1 MNSTIKKTTLFLGA
15 CMAFQLGGIPQMLA
29 APSTSMEVMQQ
40 TKRITGTVKDAT
52 GMEVIGAN
60 VIVKGTTNGVITDLD
75 GKFSLEAAP
84 GSIIEISYIGYMT
97 QEIPVTAQTS
107 DLQITLKEDSQSLDE
122 VVVVGY
128 GVQKKKLVTG
138 ATLQVKG
145 ENIQKLNTTNPLG
158 ALQSQSPGVNIVAN
172 SGQPGK
178 SFDINIRGAGTNGS
192 TTPLYIIDGVEGD
205 INSLSPAD
213 IESLDVLKDA
223 ASAAIYGSRAANGVV
238 LITTK
243 QGKQGK
249 LQVSYD
255 GYVGFQNVY
264 KMPDL
269 LNAKE
274 YMAVMD
280 QLNFN
285 TGNQPYTWTNY
296 MSQEQYN
303 RYMSG
308 EDEGTNWLDAIRNKN
323 AITTSHSLNLAGGT
337 ERSKFSTGVSYTKQ
351 EGTLGKPVASD
362 YQRFTVRMN
371 SEHILWKEGDLD
383 IITFGENLY
392 YNHNESSGISEGNQ
406 YGNDIS
412 WMLRANP
419 LVPIYNENGDYYMY
433 DDLNKAGWF
442 NYNSYT
448 SNPIAAMVNSSRG
461 NNKSKNYGLT
471 MVGYLK
477 VQPIKGLVYKGQV
490 SYKQNSSSYR
500 GYSPAYKLTSTD
512 QKLTNE
518 VTQNM
523 TTGWD
528 WQIENTLSYTF
539 NIEKHNFDVLVGQ
552 SFKKSGFGMGEYL
565 EATANDLLFSD
576 WDRAYIS
583 NSMASQPTSAKG
595 YPTGDNA
602 LASFF
607 GRINYNFNEK
617 YMASVILRTDGSS
630 NFARGKRW
638 GTFPSVSAGWVVSNE
653 DFMENTH
660 DWMDFLKIR
669 ASWGQNG
676 NCNIDNF
683 QYFSTVAFDHLGQ
696 YSFGNNKGTATQG
709 GYASIMPNE
718 DVTWETSE
726 QLDLGLDARFL
737 SGRLSLNFD
746 WYNKKTKDLL
756 IVAPILDSY
765 GTNAPYIN
773 GGTVENKGVEIG
785 LGWNDQKGDWTYGV
799 NLNLAHNKNEVTQI
813 NNKDGYILGPDK
825 VLAENTRPVSRME
838 VGHPI
843 GYFWAYKTEGV
854 MQNAADVQAYLDKNC
869 KGNAA
874 NSLQGSSIQPGDL
887 KFVDVNGDG
896 VINEDDKTEV
906 GNPHPDIT
914 MGLSFNVGYKG
925 FDLAVTTYGA
935 FGQQNMRSYRKFTDG
950 NVENYT
956 SEVFEYWH
964 GEGTSNLILVWFR
977 VTQVSTS
984 NRYPISSWKTPA
996 ISASRTLLWATTSRT
1011 YGRTAHCRNYV
1022 CT

>member
-653 DFMENTH
+653 DFMESTH

-854 MQNAADVQAYLDKNC
+854 MQNADDVQAYLDKNC

-874 NSLQGSSIQPGDL
+874 NSLQGSSTG
-887 KFVDVNGDG
+887 
-896 VINEDDKTEV
+896 
-906 GNPHPDIT
+906 
-914 MGLSFNVGYKG
+914 
-925 FDLAVTTYGA
+925 
-935 FGQQNMRSYRKFTDG
+935 
-950 NVENYT
+950 
-956 SEVFEYWH
+956 
-964 GEGTSNLILVWFR
+964 
-977 VTQVSTS
+977 
-984 NRYPISSWKTPA
+984 
-996 ISASRTLLWATTSRT
+996 
-1011 YGRTAHCRNYV
+1011 
-1022 CT
+1022 

>member
-1 MNSTIKKTTLFLGA
+1 M
-15 CMAFQLGGIPQMLA
+15 
-29 APSTSMEVMQQ
+29 
-40 TKRITGTVKDAT
+40 
-52 GMEVIGAN
+52 
-60 VIVKGTTNGVITDLD
+60 D
-75 GKFSLEAAP
+75 GKFTLTVSSAKAELEV
-84 GSIIEISYIGYMT
+84 SYIGYKT
-97 QEIPVTAQTS
+97 Q
-107 DLQITLKEDSQSLDE
+107 TLKSQAGKPLSVTMSEDTDMLDE
-122 VVVVGY
+122 VIVVGY
-128 GVQKKKLVTG
+128 GTMKKKDLTG
-138 ATLQVKG
+138 AVASVKMDDAPVGTVSTISHALAGKAAGLQV
-145 ENIQKLNTTNPLG
+145 NMVS
-158 ALQSQSPGVNIVAN
+158 A
-172 SGQPGK
+172 QPG
-178 SFDINIRGAGTNGS
+178 SGSNFRIRGAASVNAGND
-192 TTPLYIIDGVEGD
+192 PLVIIDGFPVNPTSDDAIKTGKYD
-205 INSLSPAD
+205 AGSSDNILASINPND
-213 IESLDVLKDA
+213 IESMQILKDA
-223 ASAAIYGSRAANGVV
+223 SATAIYGARGANGVV

-448 SNPIAAMVNSSRG
+448 SNPIAAMVYSSRG

-523 TTGWD
+523 MTGWD

-838 VGHPI
+838 VGHTI

-854 MQNAADVQAYLDKNC
+854 MQNADDVQAYLDKNC

-874 NSLQGSSIQPGDL
+874 NSLQGSSIQPGD
-887 KFVDVNGDG
+887 
-896 VINEDDKTEV
+896 
-906 GNPHPDIT
+906 
-914 MGLSFNVGYKG
+914 
-925 FDLAVTTYGA
+925 
-935 FGQQNMRSYRKFTDG
+935 
-950 NVENYT
+950 
-956 SEVFEYWH
+956 
-964 GEGTSNLILVWFR
+964 
-977 VTQVSTS
+977 
-984 NRYPISSWKTPA
+984 
-996 ISASRTLLWATTSRT
+996 
-1011 YGRTAHCRNYV
+1011 
-1022 CT
+1022 

>member
-914 MGLSFNVGYKG
+914 MGLSFNVGYK
-925 FDLAVTTYGA
+925 D
-935 FGQQNMRSYRKFTDG
+935 S
-950 NVENYT
+950 
-956 SEVFEYWH
+956 
-964 GEGTSNLILVWFR
+964 I
-977 VTQVSTS
+977 
-984 NRYPISSWKTPA
+984 
-996 ISASRTLLWATTSRT
+996 
-1011 YGRTAHCRNYV
+1011 
-1022 CT
+1022 

>member
-1 MNSTIKKTTLFLGA
+1 
-15 CMAFQLGGIPQMLA
+15 
-29 APSTSMEVMQQ
+29 MQQ

-371 SEHILWKEGDLD
+371 SEH
-383 IITFGENLY
+383 
-392 YNHNESSGISEGNQ
+392 NHHIGGISSHSARTCT
-406 YGNDIS
+406 I
-412 WMLRANP
+412 
-419 LVPIYNENGDYYMY
+419 I
-433 DDLNKAGWF
+433 
-442 NYNSYT
+442 
-448 SNPIAAMVNSSRG
+448 I
-461 NNKSKNYGLT
+461 KNL
-471 MVGYLK
+471 
-477 VQPIKGLVYKGQV
+477 
-490 SYKQNSSSYR
+490 
-500 GYSPAYKLTSTD
+500 
-512 QKLTNE
+512 
-518 VTQNM
+518 
-523 TTGWD
+523 
-528 WQIENTLSYTF
+528 
-539 NIEKHNFDVLVGQ
+539 
-552 SFKKSGFGMGEYL
+552 
-565 EATANDLLFSD
+565 
-576 WDRAYIS
+576 
-583 NSMASQPTSAKG
+583 
-595 YPTGDNA
+595 
-602 LASFF
+602 
-607 GRINYNFNEK
+607 
-617 YMASVILRTDGSS
+617 
-630 NFARGKRW
+630 
-638 GTFPSVSAGWVVSNE
+638 
-653 DFMENTH
+653 
-660 DWMDFLKIR
+660 
-669 ASWGQNG
+669 
-676 NCNIDNF
+676 
-683 QYFSTVAFDHLGQ
+683 
-696 YSFGNNKGTATQG
+696 
-709 GYASIMPNE
+709 
-718 DVTWETSE
+718 
-726 QLDLGLDARFL
+726 
-737 SGRLSLNFD
+737 
-746 WYNKKTKDLL
+746 
-756 IVAPILDSY
+756 
-765 GTNAPYIN
+765 
-773 GGTVENKGVEIG
+773 
-785 LGWNDQKGDWTYGV
+785 
-799 NLNLAHNKNEVTQI
+799 
-813 NNKDGYILGPDK
+813 
-825 VLAENTRPVSRME
+825 PVSPR
-838 VGHPI
+838 
-843 GYFWAYKTEGV
+843 
-854 MQNAADVQAYLDKNC
+854 
-869 KGNAA
+869 
-874 NSLQGSSIQPGDL
+874 
-887 KFVDVNGDG
+887 
-896 VINEDDKTEV
+896 VINT
-906 GNPHPDIT
+906 
-914 MGLSFNVGYKG
+914 
-925 FDLAVTTYGA
+925 VTTSLGCYVDQPAG
-935 FGQQNMRSYRKFTDG
+935 SY
-950 NVENYT
+950 
-956 SEVFEYWH
+956 
-964 GEGTSNLILVWFR
+964 L
-977 VTQVSTS
+977 
-984 NRYPISSWKTPA
+984 
-996 ISASRTLLWATTSRT
+996 
-1011 YGRTAHCRNYV
+1011 
-1022 CT
+1022 

>member
-653 DFMENTH
+653 DFMESTH

-696 YSFGNNKGTATQG
+696 
-709 GYASIMPNE
+709 
-718 DVTWETSE
+718 
-726 QLDLGLDARFL
+726 
-737 SGRLSLNFD
+737 
-746 WYNKKTKDLL
+746 
-756 IVAPILDSY
+756 
-765 GTNAPYIN
+765 
-773 GGTVENKGVEIG
+773 
-785 LGWNDQKGDWTYGV
+785 
-799 NLNLAHNKNEVTQI
+799 
-813 NNKDGYILGPDK
+813 
-825 VLAENTRPVSRME
+825 
-838 VGHPI
+838 
-843 GYFWAYKTEGV
+843 
-854 MQNAADVQAYLDKNC
+854 
-869 KGNAA
+869 
-874 NSLQGSSIQPGDL
+874 
-887 KFVDVNGDG
+887 
-896 VINEDDKTEV
+896 
-906 GNPHPDIT
+906 
-914 MGLSFNVGYKG
+914 
-925 FDLAVTTYGA
+925 
-935 FGQQNMRSYRKFTDG
+935 
-950 NVENYT
+950 
-956 SEVFEYWH
+956 
-964 GEGTSNLILVWFR
+964 
-977 VTQVSTS
+977 
-984 NRYPISSWKTPA
+984 
-996 ISASRTLLWATTSRT
+996 
-1011 YGRTAHCRNYV
+1011 
-1022 CT
+1022 

>member
-653 DFMENTH
+653 DFMESTH

-825 VLAENTRPVSRME
+825 VL
-838 VGHPI
+838 
-843 GYFWAYKTEGV
+843 
-854 MQNAADVQAYLDKNC
+854 
-869 KGNAA
+869 
-874 NSLQGSSIQPGDL
+874 
-887 KFVDVNGDG
+887 
-896 VINEDDKTEV
+896 
-906 GNPHPDIT
+906 
-914 MGLSFNVGYKG
+914 
-925 FDLAVTTYGA
+925 
-935 FGQQNMRSYRKFTDG
+935 
-950 NVENYT
+950 
-956 SEVFEYWH
+956 
-964 GEGTSNLILVWFR
+964 
-977 VTQVSTS
+977 
-984 NRYPISSWKTPA
+984 WK
-996 ISASRTLLWATTSRT
+996 
-1011 YGRTAHCRNYV
+1011 
-1022 CT
+1022 

>member
-653 DFMENTH
+653 DFMESTH

-854 MQNAADVQAYLDKNC
+854 MQNADDVQAYLDKNC

-906 GNPHPDIT
+906 GNPPPDIT
-914 MGLSFNVGYKG
+914 
-925 FDLAVTTYGA
+925 
-935 FGQQNMRSYRKFTDG
+935 
-950 NVENYT
+950 
-956 SEVFEYWH
+956 
-964 GEGTSNLILVWFR
+964 R
-977 VTQVSTS
+977 V
-984 NRYPISSWKTPA
+984 
-996 ISASRTLLWATTSRT
+996 
-1011 YGRTAHCRNYV
+1011 
-1022 CT
+1022 

>member
-448 SNPIAAMVNSSRG
+448 SNPIAAMVNSSSG

-552 SFKKSGFGMGEYL
+552 SFKKSGFGM

-653 DFMENTH
+653 DFMESTH

-838 VGHPI
+838 VG
-843 GYFWAYKTEGV
+843 
-854 MQNAADVQAYLDKNC
+854 C
-869 KGNAA
+869 
-874 NSLQGSSIQPGDL
+874 
-887 KFVDVNGDG
+887 
-896 VINEDDKTEV
+896 
-906 GNPHPDIT
+906 
-914 MGLSFNVGYKG
+914 
-925 FDLAVTTYGA
+925 
-935 FGQQNMRSYRKFTDG
+935 
-950 NVENYT
+950 
-956 SEVFEYWH
+956 
-964 GEGTSNLILVWFR
+964 
-977 VTQVSTS
+977 
-984 NRYPISSWKTPA
+984 NR
-996 ISASRTLLWATTSRT
+996 L
-1011 YGRTAHCRNYV
+1011 C
-1022 CT
+1022 C

>member
-746 WYNKKTKDLL
+746 WYN
-756 IVAPILDSY
+756 
-765 GTNAPYIN
+765 
-773 GGTVENKGVEIG
+773 
-785 LGWNDQKGDWTYGV
+785 
-799 NLNLAHNKNEVTQI
+799 
-813 NNKDGYILGPDK
+813 
-825 VLAENTRPVSRME
+825 
-838 VGHPI
+838 
-843 GYFWAYKTEGV
+843 
-854 MQNAADVQAYLDKNC
+854 
-869 KGNAA
+869 
-874 NSLQGSSIQPGDL
+874 
-887 KFVDVNGDG
+887 
-896 VINEDDKTEV
+896 
-906 GNPHPDIT
+906 
-914 MGLSFNVGYKG
+914 
-925 FDLAVTTYGA
+925 
-935 FGQQNMRSYRKFTDG
+935 
-950 NVENYT
+950 
-956 SEVFEYWH
+956 
-964 GEGTSNLILVWFR
+964 
-977 VTQVSTS
+977 
-984 NRYPISSWKTPA
+984 
-996 ISASRTLLWATTSRT
+996 
-1011 YGRTAHCRNYV
+1011 
-1022 CT
+1022 

>member
-874 NSLQGSSIQPGDL
+874 NSLQG
-887 KFVDVNGDG
+887 
-896 VINEDDKTEV
+896 
-906 GNPHPDIT
+906 
-914 MGLSFNVGYKG
+914 
-925 FDLAVTTYGA
+925 
-935 FGQQNMRSYRKFTDG
+935 R
-950 NVENYT
+950 
-956 SEVFEYWH
+956 
-964 GEGTSNLILVWFR
+964 
-977 VTQVSTS
+977 
-984 NRYPISSWKTPA
+984 
-996 ISASRTLLWATTSRT
+996 
-1011 YGRTAHCRNYV
+1011 
-1022 CT
+1022 

>member
-653 DFMENTH
+653 DFMESTH

-854 MQNAADVQAYLDKNC
+854 MQNADDVQAYLDKNC

-896 VINEDDKTEV
+896 VINEDDKTAARTDRWIETV
-906 GNPHPDIT
+906 KRE
-914 MGLSFNVGYKG
+914 LS
-925 FDLAVTTYGA
+925 
-935 FGQQNMRSYRKFTDG
+935 
-950 NVENYT
+950 
-956 SEVFEYWH
+956 
-964 GEGTSNLILVWFR
+964 
-977 VTQVSTS
+977 
-984 NRYPISSWKTPA
+984 
-996 ISASRTLLWATTSRT
+996 
-1011 YGRTAHCRNYV
+1011 
-1022 CT
+1022 

>member
-653 DFMENTH
+653 DFMESTH

-854 MQNAADVQAYLDKNC
+854 MQNADDVQAYLDKNC

-887 KFVDVNGDG
+887 KFVQPVCS
-896 VINEDDKTEV
+896 ERLQK
-906 GNPHPDIT
+906 P
-914 MGLSFNVGYKG
+914 
-925 FDLAVTTYGA
+925 VTT
-935 FGQQNMRSYRKFTDG
+935 RLS
-950 NVENYT
+950 
-956 SEVFEYWH
+956 
-964 GEGTSNLILVWFR
+964 VWWPM
-977 VTQVSTS
+977 S
-984 NRYPISSWKTPA
+984 
-996 ISASRTLLWATTSRT
+996 
-1011 YGRTAHCRNYV
+1011 G
-1022 CT
+1022 